1 VINVARGQHLVEDD
15 LVQALDSGHLGGA
28 TLDVFRE
35 EPLPPNSPLWTN
47 PKVLVTPHVASYSV
61 PATAADGVA
70 TNIRRVVAG
79 EPLLHQVDRARGY

>member
-1 VINVARGQHLVEDD
+1 M
-15 LVQALDSGHLGGA
+15 QALDSGHLGGA

-35 EPLPPNSPLWTN
+35 EPLPRGSPLWDH

-70 TNIRRVVAG
+70 TNIRRALAG
-79 EPLLHQVDRARGY
+79 EALLHQVDRARGY